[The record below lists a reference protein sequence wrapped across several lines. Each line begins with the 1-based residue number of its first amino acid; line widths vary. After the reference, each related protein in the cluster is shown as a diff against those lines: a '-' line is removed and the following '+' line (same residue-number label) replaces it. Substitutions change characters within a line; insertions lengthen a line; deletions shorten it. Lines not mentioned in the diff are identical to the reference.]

1 MLILNNGLI
10 VNGDGR
16 TAPFTGSVVIE
27 GSRIAAVGPSD
38 YTGGIGDV
46 VVDAGGR
53 LLMPGAIDP
62 HVHAVAPGPRFAS
75 GTPGVSLE
83 EALGNLRRHLGQG
96 HTTVVDLDGFKVPDE
111 TALVRGRQPVRVES
125 STVHFDPM
133 FTAADAA
140 DGAGLTDVHR
150 AMTARQMTEAGAVVI
165 GEVGAGM
172 TLGGGGQDYM
182 YIPAAVEQATGVKIS
197 PAQAKALKYAVLGR
211 HIRPGSPDR
220 AKLADLLTEQ
230 ELTGRIGVDA
240 MITLIEESVLPSF
253 QVALDGLVASAH
265 LAVELGVPTLVHN
278 SAPSDEAAREAAGI
292 AGELFIGGHTNHGTF
307 SAEEAVENARWIR
320 EHGGYVEIDT
330 FDAWGRKELHATPE
344 HLIALLQEDL
354 VDIMATDY
362 AAGHWDGMFE
372 MVDAVARVGLAPLE
386 QAVAMATGNVGK
398 ALPRVGADRG
408 LLKPGQFADVVV
420 SAAKSPSDVQLV
432 VVGGEMALV
441 RDGLAP
447 PAVTA
452 ITTAPAVT
460 G

>member
-27 GSRIAAVGPSD
+27 GGRIAAVGPGD
-38 YTGGIGDV
+38 YTGGVGDV
-46 VVDAGGR
+46 VLDAGGR
-53 LLMPGAIDP
+53 LVMPGAIDP

-75 GTPGVSLE
+75 GTPGVSVE

-96 HTTVVDLDGFKVPDE
+96 HTTVVDLDGFKIPDE

-133 FTAADAA
+133 FAAADAA

-150 AMTARQMTEAGAVVI
+150 VMTARRMVEAGAVVI

-182 YIPAAVEQATGVKIS
+182 YIPAAVEQATGVKIL

-211 HIRPGSPDR
+211 HIRPGDPDR
-220 AKLADLLTEQ
+220 TRVGELLRQ
-230 ELTGRIGVDA
+230 QGLSGGIGVDKA
-240 MITLIEESVLPSF
+240 ITLIEESVLPSF

-278 SAPSDEAAREAAGI
+278 SAPSDEAAREAASI
-292 AGELFIGGHTNHGTF
+292 AGDLFIGGHTNHGTF
-307 SAEEAVENARWIR
+307 SAAEAVDNARWIR
-320 EHGGYVEIDT
+320 EQGGFVEIDT
-330 FDAWGRKELHATPE
+330 FDAWGRKELHSTPE
-344 HLIALLQEDL
+344 HLIALMQEGL

-408 LLKPGQFADVVV
+408 LLKPGQLADVVV
-420 SAAKSPSDVQLV
+420 SAAKSPADVRLV
-432 VVGGEMALV
+432 VVGGQVALA
-441 RDGLAP
+441 RDDIET
-447 PAVTA
+447 PAV
-452 ITTAPAVT
+452 PA
-460 G
+460 

>member
-27 GSRIAAVGPSD
+27 GSRIAAVGPAG
-38 YTGGIGDV
+38 YTGGAGDV
-46 VVDAGGR
+46 VIDAGGC
-53 LLMPGAIDP
+53 LLLPGAVNP

-75 GTPGVSLE
+75 GTPGVSVE

-96 HTTVVDLDGFKVPDE
+96 HTTVVDLDGFKVPEE

-125 STVHFDPM
+125 GTIHFEPM

-140 DGAGLTDVHR
+140 DGAGLGDAHR
-150 AMTARQMTEAGAVVI
+150 AMTAPEMIEAGAVVI

-182 YIPAAVEQATGVKIS
+182 YIPAAVEQATGVTIL

-211 HIRPGSPDR
+211 HIRPGDPDR
-220 AKLADLLTEQ
+220 QQIADLLRQQRLADL
-230 ELTGRIGVDA
+230 IGVDT

-253 QVALDGLVASAH
+253 QLALDGLVASAG

-278 SAPSDEAAREAAGI
+278 SAPSDEAAREAARI
-292 AGELFIGGHTNHGTF
+292 AKELFIGGHTNHGTF
-307 SAEEAVENARWIR
+307 SAAEAVENARWIK
-320 EHGGYVEIDT
+320 EQGGFVEIDT
-330 FDAWGRKELHATPE
+330 FDAWGRKELHAAPE
-344 HLIALLQEDL
+344 HLIALMQEGL

-372 MVDAVARVGLAPLE
+372 MVGTVVRDGLAPLE

-398 ALPRVGADRG
+398 ALPLVGADRG
-408 LLKPGQFADVVV
+408 VLKAGLLADVVV
-420 SAAKSPSDVQLV
+420 SASRSPAEVRLV
-432 VVGGEMALV
+432 VIGGEIALAH
-441 RDGLAP
+441 DEF
-447 PAVTA
+447 TA
-452 ITTAPAVT
+452 LRVSA
-460 G
+460 